1 MFKAGESEHSPH
13 CLGQSRRLLSPTEL
27 QLSCCCRCRCFS
39 LTSFCFSFLNVFLF
53 PSPNKIMFSK
63 LMRGFRIWAQERSLG
78 VSYHSNPCP
87 GSRKPSKPEMRPAG
101 KHLPSLAV
109 AWGPGVGE
117 ASARAWTGAHAQPP
131 CRCWGWWGVNWV
143 TGGNSEGGRNREQMG
158 QKLAVKI

>member
-1 MFKAGESEHSPH
+1 MRVSILLTAWDRAGDCFLPLNSNCHVVVVVVVS
-13 CLGQSRRLLSPTEL
+13 LSPPSVSL
-27 QLSCCCRCRCFS
+27 FS
-39 LTSFCFSFLNVFLF
+39 TAFLF